1 MFGGGLGEVHKLRD
15 GGFKAGVGTDGVMQ
29 RLDCGLTGLGG
40 LGELGELGGLGQ
52 LGEGHELRVG
62 GWTVSK
68 SAE

>member
-40 LGELGELGGLGQ
+40 LGELGGLGQ